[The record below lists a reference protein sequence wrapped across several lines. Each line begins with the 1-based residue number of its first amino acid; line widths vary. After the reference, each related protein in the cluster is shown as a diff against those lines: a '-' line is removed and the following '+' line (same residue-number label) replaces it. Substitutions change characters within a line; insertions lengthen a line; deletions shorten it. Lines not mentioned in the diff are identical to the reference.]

1 MGKKPGYG
9 NSEHTGETKMKKM
22 LFFVIFIALTLTAAG
37 QEPKKIYKLKRAYVY
52 LDESLL
58 ISDTDLNCAY
68 FIRED
73 MPQGITVVSA
83 FQPDDG
89 RVIFLDSDNLFVD
102 KGSRDGLKVGD
113 MLQVIGQGRRI
124 GNLGRY
130 YSKKSLAE
138 ITVIYENQAIIKLK
152 NCCHPVQIGDFAVPF
167 QPGKTVFAKKIDFML
182 ARFPENPVNGN
193 IVYTDLAS
201 GVPAAI
207 SSTSQ
212 YITVDLGEGVTTYGS
227 FLLIYRV
234 LKRDL
239 PPLIIGLGI
248 VIQAEKTNSTVKILD
263 VNSDIQVGDQVLLLP
278 AGKAKDETAAGVDKN
293 ETIPIVETLQA
304 ETADQENAQSEEGL
318 AAKQEGE
325 PLNVDVFF
333 DFDSK
338 RPKGDPSGDFTAIKE
353 FISAKSEY
361 VVTLRGYTCSIG
373 GEEYNLRLAK
383 DRVDVI
389 KNILISQYGV
399 DGTHVE
405 TYFYGEKEPP
415 FDNSSE
421 AERQKNRLVKI
432 EVSGK

>member
-1 MGKKPGYG
+1 
-9 NSEHTGETKMKKM
+9 M
-22 LFFVIFIALTLTAAG
+22 LFFVIFIALTLMAAG
-37 QEPKKIYKLKRAYVY
+37 QEPKKIYKLQKAYIY

-58 ISDTDLNCAY
+58 ISETDLNCSY
-68 FIRED
+68 FVRDEF
-73 MPQGITVVSA
+73 PQEITVMSA
-83 FQPDDG
+83 YQPDDK
-89 RVIFLDSDNLFVD
+89 RDNFLDSDNLFID
-102 KGSRDGLKVGD
+102 RGSQAGLKVGD
-113 MLQVIGQGRRI
+113 MLQVIGQGKRI

-130 YSKKSLAE
+130 YLKKSLAE
-138 ITVIYENQAIIKLK
+138 ITTIYENQAIIKLK

-167 QPGKTVFAKKIDFML
+167 QPGKTVFAKKIDYML
-182 ARFPENPVNGN
+182 ARIPENPVNGN
-193 IVYTDLAS
+193 IVYSDLAS

-207 SSTSQ
+207 TSTSQ
-212 YITVDLGEGVTTYGS
+212 YVTVDLGEGVTAYGS

-263 VNSDIQVGDQVLLLP
+263 VNSDIQVNDQVLLLP
-278 AGKAKDETAAGVDKN
+278 AGKAKDETAAGADKN

-304 ETADQENAQSEEGL
+304 ETAGEGNAQPEEGP
-318 AAKQEGE
+318 AAKQEGDS
-325 PLNVDVFF
+325 LNVDVFF

-338 RPKGDPSGDFTAIKE
+338 QPKGDLSGDFSAIKE

-373 GEEYNLRLAK
+373 GEEYNLRLAR

-389 KNILISQYGV
+389 KNMLISQYGV
-399 DGTHVE
+399 DGAHVE
-405 TYFYGEKEPP
+405 TFFYGEKEPP

-421 AERQKNRLVKI
+421 AERQKNRLVKV